1 MISPNRLLV
10 VGNDPAFVQ
19 VVSTFLRK
27 HLDRPPLT
35 CRFESFRQHCGPATD
50 GVLLLLAGQPA
61 DVPALKGLLQELQ
74 LLHYNPRLI
83 LVESPASGVNGALN
97 GLESRLAARRN
108 WNEGQDLI
116 PAIESFVTAGQGLA
130 FFDPARESIKERIGR
145 RLVSHT
151 PSLAPLAD
159 QLALAAAHDV
169 TVLLEGETGT
179 GKTFLAK
186 LIHECSPRSASRF
199 LVVPCGALA
208 PNLIESEFFGHAK
221 GAFTGAD
228 AAKVGKFAAVGSGTL
243 LLDEIDVLSLE
254 HQAKLLR
261 VLETGEFEPVG
272 SNETHTC
279 QGRIIAATNVHLE
292 EAVECGAFRRDL
304 YYRLNVMAFHLPP
317 LRERVHDIE
326 PLVRGLVARF
336 AMKFHKDLVRIH
348 PETIQALEAF
358 DWPGNI
364 RQLENVVQQ
373 AVLLSH
379 GTELLV
385 KSISPLVQNRCGPV
399 ISPRSAVGTLMQSR
413 ESAERASI
421 LRALEGANYCRT
433 RAAKALGISR
443 VTLYKKMRAYGLL
456 ARPAFPSES
465 RAGTAAG
472 A

>member
-1 MISPNRLLV
+1 MLSPNRLLV

-19 VVSTFLRK
+19 VVLAFLRK
-27 HLDRPPLT
+27 HVDRSPAT
-35 CRFESFRQHCGPATD
+35 CRYEGFRQYCGPATD
-50 GVLLLLAGQPA
+50 GVMLLLAGQPA
-61 DVPALKGLLQELQ
+61 DALAVKGLLQELQ
-74 LLHYNPRLI
+74 LLHYGPRLI
-83 LVESPASGVNGALN
+83 LLETPAAAVGDSLN
-97 GLESRLAARRN
+97 GLESRLNQRQM
-108 WNEGQDLI
+108 WNEGRDLLA
-116 PAIESFVTAGQGLA
+116 AIAAQATGNGLD
-130 FFDPARESIKERIGR
+130 FFNPERESTKERIGR

-169 TVLLEGETGT
+169 TVLLDGETGT
-179 GKTFLAK
+179 GKTFLAR

-279 QGRIIAATNVHLE
+279 QGRVIAATNVNLE
-292 EAVECGAFRRDL
+292 EAVEGGAFRRDL

-336 AMKFHKDLVRIH
+336 AMKFRKDLVRIH
-348 PETIQALEAF
+348 PETMQALEAF

-385 KSISPLVQNRCGPV
+385 KNISPLVQNRCGPV
-399 ISPRSAVGTLMQSR
+399 FSTRSSAGTLMQSR

-433 RAAKALGISR
+433 RAAKALGVSR

-456 ARPAFPSES
+456 ARPAFPTD
-465 RAGTAAG
+465 RPNTAAG